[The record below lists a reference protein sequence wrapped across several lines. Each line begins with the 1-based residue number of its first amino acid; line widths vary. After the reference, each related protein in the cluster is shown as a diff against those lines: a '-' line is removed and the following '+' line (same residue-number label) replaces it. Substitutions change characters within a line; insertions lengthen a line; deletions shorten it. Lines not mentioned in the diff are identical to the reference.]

1 MEALDIVSAMMKYF
15 IVVVLWICTAAIA
28 IQPHKK
34 AIVLIDGIA
43 FVVEVSQKGA
53 ILARYKVLEDYFE
66 SNLSDADI
74 IATVD
79 PNIVIDRNVIDF
91 YLDEETDVDGS
102 ADPKPPIATRS
113 QSEEFTTNQ
122 YVSFALNRAVL
133 NTQAVI
139 QIRKISQSYVSG
151 QIKDIEI
158 LSFHT
163 GDRTTSL
170 LAQNRTK
177 AISDL
182 LQTFGVRERDISI
195 KIEIAQAEANLAFVN
210 ISLSKTN

>member
-1 MEALDIVSAMMKYF
+1 M
-15 IVVVLWICTAAIA
+15 
-28 IQPHKK
+28 
-34 AIVLIDGIA
+34 
-43 FVVEVSQKGA
+43 VEVSQKGA